1 MINRTDLTKRLVA
14 TIMQRGSRVG
24 QNAFAVHFPG
34 VEALHNTGLSVR
46 FRLDKKLRGESD
58 FTLGELSDKYEMNV
72 PLGFGENDD
81 STGLY
86 VFNMVLVP
94 TNTLDT
100 GTAVL
105 ASCTTV
111 GVLRVACSNANT
123 VAAAPWKSMSVD
135 TVETRDVSVG
145 EVVNQNGLSID
156 DMIVAYNAASKN
168 FSGWTNGG
176 ESGWK
181 ELATVTKSGVSFVD
195 AETAQMP
202 RGNAF
207 WLVRSAPSRYFYLI
221 GRYTGEDY
229 VVKLQGGSKAEPG
242 YTLVANPTMYDVDLN
257 DLVFV
262 DGEGNAAE
270 PAVGDSIIV
279 QDAAGLQT
287 RYYRDS
293 GNAKWGRSKQV
304 RVGRRTVTQWHE
316 GGVIPSGT
324 GFWYNR
330 TTADGEL
337 SIKFGGSK

>member
-1 MINRTDLTKRLVA
+1 
-14 TIMQRGSRVG
+14 
-24 QNAFAVHFPG
+24 
-34 VEALHNTGLSVR
+34 
-46 FRLDKKLRGESD
+46 
-58 FTLGELSDKYEMNV
+58 MNI
-72 PLGFGENDD
+72 PLGFGEDND

-94 TNTLDT
+94 TNTLDE

-111 GVLRVACSNANT
+111 GVMRVACSNANT

-135 TVETRDVSVG
+135 TVETRDISVG

-168 FSGWTNGG
+168 FSGWANEG

-207 WLVRSAPSRYFYLI
+207 WLVRSAPSKYFYLI

-229 VVKLQGGSKAEPG
+229 VVELQGGSKAEPG
-242 YTLVANPTMYDVDLN
+242 YTLVANPTMCDVDLN
-257 DLVFV
+257 DLKFV
-262 DGEGNAAE
+262 DGEGNPAE

-293 GNAKWGRSKQV
+293 KNEKWGRTKTV
-304 RVGRRTVTQWHE
+304 RVGRRTTKEWQE
-316 GGVIPSGT
+316 GGNIPSGT

-330 TTADGEL
+330 TTTDEL
-337 SIKFGGSK
+337 SIKFGGVQ